1 MLYSMQKFFSIIE
14 LAMYE
19 IAYVSNSFLKE
30 SHSHTHTHLSG
41 FVRFRL
47 GIQEVP
53 LCLYFEIAYVGI
65 FPRWGY
71 FSSCR
76 YFYNLIFLKIDQ

>member
-30 SHSHTHTHLSG
+30 SHSHTHLSG

-53 LCLYFEIAYVGI
+53 LCLYFEIAYVGS
-65 FPRWGY
+65 FQGWGY
-71 FSSCR
+71 F
-76 YFYNLIFLKIDQ
+76 YNSIFLKIDK